1 MHDTLPEVSL
11 LMAERHRCMKTE
23 ERMRAASAMFDAAR
37 EIVAS
42 SLPRGL
48 SERAQRLLIAQ
59 RIYGDELSRA
69 ALEAHAAWEPEEANS
84 SSCGND
90 EVETVDARHCTL
102 PPVDLVLHQCNTS
115 RVSP

>member
-1 MHDTLPEVSL
+1 MHDTLPDF
-11 LMAERHRCMKTE
+11 AAIATERYQRMTTE

-48 SERAQRLLIAQ
+48 SERDQRLLIAQ
-59 RIYGDELSRA
+59 RIYGDELPRA

-84 SSCGND
+84 RSCGND
-90 EVETVDARHCTL
+90 EEEPVDARHCTL
-102 PPVDLVLHQCNTS
+102 PPVGLVLHWCNTS